1 MLKKFLALLLVAG
14 VAGSAFAAE
23 NDEPSGRG
31 RRGRGERGMMMRRG
45 GMPGFGRGASMLQRF
60 KAEND
65 LSKKYPEEYAKIEK
79 QLFEAEE
86 AMRALAKKAKVEL
99 PDSIESKI
107 RTLKQKQ
114 PQGFAELLEEE
125 NPRAAAAKLMNLA
138 KENGVE
144 LFPAGMMNRRRPGM
158 DKEAPAQKEQSMRR
172 SGRVNMAKLRKLYP
186 EEMQKLEELR
196 TSDPAAYKAGLLELS
211 KKMKK
216 DAKKAASEK

>member
-1 MLKKFLALLLVAG
+1 MNNFAKYFDHTILAASTTPAELKRVCDEARANGFCSVAVNTGMVKLCADYLKGSDVLVD
-14 VAGSAFAAE
+14 AAV
-23 NDEPSGRG
+23 
-31 RRGRGERGMMMRRG
+31 
-45 GMPGFGRGASMLQRF
+45 GFPLGITTVEC
-60 KAEND
+60 K
-65 LSKKYPEEYAKIEK
+65 
-79 QLFEAEE
+79 LFEAEE

-125 NPRAAAAKLMNLA
+125 DPRAAAAKLMNLA
-138 KENGVE
+138 KESGVE

-172 SGRVNMAKLRKLYP
+172 PGRVVNMAKLRKLYP

-196 TSDPAAYKAGLLELS
+196 TSDPAAYKAGLVELS